1 MAFAAVQGDLAVI
14 QPEVALL
21 LLRPV
26 ALDAV
31 LLENRLHLRFEGDRG
46 GQGSGGE
53 QQGGVE
59 GLMKKHVHG
68 SSSLV
73 HFLAD
78 EGGFPGAALGR
89 GLGVIRVGLLHD
101 DFDRLIKG

>member
-14 QPEVALL
+14 EAEFALL
-21 LLRPV
+21 LLRTV
-26 ALDAV
+26 AFHTV
-31 LLENRLHLRFEGDRG
+31 LLKDRLHLRLERDGG
-46 GQGSGGE
+46 GQRSGGQ
-53 QQGGVE
+53 QQGGEE
-59 GLMKKHVHG
+59 GLMKTHVLG
-68 SSSLV
+68 SSSVV